1 MTEAPQV
8 VKPIKLILNY
18 FTPAITVLVPFI
30 IYFGFKYFGIRYLL
44 YGLLFLYLLRSASCL
59 RGGIKRNQIFV
70 LISIAVV
77 FGMAIIL
84 NRASLALYTPVL
96 INLGLLVSFGSTL
109 FLGPPIVEIFARKH
123 VKSLSEIEVK
133 YCRNVTVL
141 WIAFFIINGSISFV
155 ISATGNI
162 DYWIL
167 YNGFISYI
175 LIGLIFLIEMTYR
188 YYRFRNYGN
197 SCIDTFFKRIFK
209 PYPADSQR

>member
-1 MTEAPQV
+1 MTEVPQV
-8 VKPIKLILNY
+8 IKPFKLILT
-18 FTPAITVLVPFI
+18 FITPAITVLVPFV
-30 IYFGFKYFGIRYLL
+30 IYFGIKYFGIRYLL

-59 RGGIKRNQIFV
+59 RGSIKRNQAFV
-70 LISIAVV
+70 LISIAAV
-77 FGMAIIL
+77 FGLAIIL

-96 INLGLLVSFGSTL
+96 INLGLLLSFGSTL
-109 FLGPPIVEIFARKH
+109 FIGPPIVEIFARKH

-141 WIAFFIINGSISFV
+141 WSAFFIINGSISFI

-167 YNGFISYI
+167 YNGFVSYI
-175 LIGLIFLIEMTYR
+175 MIGLIFFIEMTYR

-197 SCIDTFFKRIFK
+197 SFIDSFFKRIFK
-209 PYPADSQR
+209 PYSIDSQR

>member
-1 MTEAPQV
+1 MTEVPQV
-8 VKPIKLILNY
+8 IKPFKLILT
-18 FTPAITVLVPFI
+18 FITPAITVLVPFV

-59 RGGIKRNQIFV
+59 KEGMKRNQAFV
-70 LISIAVV
+70 LISIAAI
-77 FGMAIIL
+77 FGLAIIL

-96 INLGLLVSFGSTL
+96 INLGLLLSFGSTL
-109 FLGPPIVEIFARKH
+109 IIGPPIVEIFARKH

-141 WIAFFIINGSISFV
+141 WSAFFIINGSISFI

-167 YNGFISYI
+167 YNGFVSYI
-175 LIGLIFLIEMTYR
+175 MIGLIFFIEMTYR

-197 SCIDTFFKRIFK
+197 SFIDSFFKRIFK
-209 PYPADSQR
+209 PYSIDSQR